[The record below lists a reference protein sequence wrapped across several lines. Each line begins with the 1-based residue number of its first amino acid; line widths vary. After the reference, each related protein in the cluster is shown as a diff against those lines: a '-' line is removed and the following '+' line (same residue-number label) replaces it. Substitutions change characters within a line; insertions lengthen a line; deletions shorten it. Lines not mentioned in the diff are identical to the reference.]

1 MSKTLKELRN
11 EIKEYVETIHIKPYS
26 SNLISMTLQKIDKEF
41 GIDEASKT
49 IEIFNLETLGYRKKQ
64 WKKTHLKQSA

>member
-41 GIDEASKT
+41 GVNEASKT

-64 WKKTHLKQSA
+64 